1 MHNWWSVLWVLLACL
16 SWSPWLHAQASAE
29 PATEAATLH
38 YANREIAT
46 FHARVAGVSPQD
58 RAERAADVLRAM
70 GDTGR
75 RGAVT
80 VQRFVHAGQPAVAVR
95 VGDRV
100 VFSLLPGD
108 TRVEGRPLEQ
118 ESEVVRQ
125 ALEAALMAERVQ
137 RRPDVLLRGIGL
149 TVGAAALALLL
160 LWVVGRAANA
170 LEAWLLARITS
181 QTQTPGDH
189 FRWREYARPLLIRV
203 IGLLRWVIYFLLVLG
218 WLVIALE
225 AFPLTY
231 PLGSQLQAFFGDKLH
246 EFARAAVS
254 AMPGLVTVLLI
265 LFLTRAVSE
274 GVQLFFDNVQSSRI
288 RAPFV
293 HRETAS
299 ATKRLVKI
307 VIWGMGVAIAYPYIP
322 GSSSDAFKGVSVMFG
337 LVLTLGS
344 AGIVNQL
351 MSGLVVV
358 YSRALRRGDFVEVD
372 GIEARVVE
380 VGGLATKLVNLNRQ
394 EITIPNSVLIAN
406 SVRNYTKRAE
416 SEPIYLSVKVT
427 IGYDAPWRQ
436 VHQILLDAAAA
447 TPELAKQPSPFVL
460 QRALGDFYVEY
471 EVFAAL
477 DDPITQLQRKPMVMS
492 GFNANIQDSFNSQG
506 VQIMSPHFEA
516 QPEQAVTVPRTK
528 WFANAPEA
536 VHAASEDGKA

>member
-1 MHNWWSVLWVLLACL
+1 MRAFVVPVLFVLSAFL
-16 SWSPWLHAQASAE
+16 SWSPRLHAQESAQH
-29 PATEAATLH
+29 ATETATLQ
-38 YANREIAT
+38 YANRDIAT
-46 FHARVAGVSPQD
+46 FHARLAGVSPQD
-58 RAERAADVLRAM
+58 RAGRATDVLRAL
-70 GDTGR
+70 GDSGR
-75 RGAVT
+75 RGAVSLR
-80 VQRFVHAGQPAVAVR
+80 RFVHEGQPAVAVM
-95 VGDRV
+95 VGDRAA
-100 VFSLLPGD
+100 FSLLPGD
-108 TRVEGRPLEQ
+108 SGVEGRSLEQ
-118 ESEVVRQ
+118 ESEAVRQ
-125 ALEAALMAERVQ
+125 ALEAALMAERAQ
-137 RRPDVLLRGIGL
+137 RRPEVLLRGIGL
-149 TVGAAALALLL
+149 AVAAGALALLL
-160 LWVVGRAANA
+160 LWAVGRGANA
-170 LEAWLLARITS
+170 LEARLLRRITA
-181 QTQTPGDH
+181 QAQADR
-189 FRWREYARPLLIRV
+189 FRWREYAGPLLIRV
-203 IGLLRWVIYFLLVLG
+203 IGLLRWVIYFLLVFA

-225 AFPLTY
+225 AFPLTH
-231 PLGSQLQAFFGDKLH
+231 PLGRQLQAFFGDKLH
-246 EFARAAVS
+246 DFARAVVS

-265 LFLTRAVSE
+265 LFLTRAVAD
-274 GVQLFFDNVQSSRI
+274 GMQLFFDNVQSGRI

-293 HRETAS
+293 HRETAA
-299 ATKRLVKI
+299 ATKRLFKI

-358 YSRALRRGDFVEVD
+358 YSRALRRGDIVEVD

-416 SEPIYLSVKVT
+416 SEPVYLSVKVT

-447 TPELAKQPSPFVL
+447 TPELARQPAPFVL

-471 EVFAAL
+471 EVFAVL
-477 DDPITQLQRKPMVMS
+477 DDPINQLPRKPMVMS
-492 GFNANIQDSFNSQG
+492 AFNANIQDSFNSQG

-516 QPEQAVTVPRTK
+516 QPEQAVTVPRAK
-528 WFANAPEA
+528 WFGPDQA
-536 VHAASEDGKA
+536 